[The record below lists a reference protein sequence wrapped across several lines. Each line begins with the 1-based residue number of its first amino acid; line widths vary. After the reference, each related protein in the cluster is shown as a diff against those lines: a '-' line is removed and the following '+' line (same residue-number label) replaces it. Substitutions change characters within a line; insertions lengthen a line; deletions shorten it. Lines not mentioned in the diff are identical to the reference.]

1 MIRLETKRLII
12 KDHIKDAFEHTDRL
26 LSDEEA
32 AFYMEELRAV
42 SDTDSVEE
50 LKRRVAEK
58 ERQDRIKYF
67 FTMEDKALH
76 RHIGEIGYF
85 VTDFL
90 ADGKMVRLGYFL
102 FPEFWGMDY
111 TTEAV
116 LEVMRY
122 AFEENGVCRLS
133 VSCKADSGG
142 SLRVMNRCGM
152 TRQRDYE
159 AVMNRQLV
167 RRTEFA
173 ITKTEWK
180 ILKDQLPLIV
190 Y

>member
-1 MIRLETKRLII
+1 MIRLETKRLLIQ
-12 KDHIKDAFEHTDRL
+12 DHIRDAFEHTDRM

-32 AFYMEELRAV
+32 AFYMAELQAV
-42 SDTDSVEE
+42 SDAGSVEE
-50 LKRRVAEK
+50 MKQQIAEK
-58 ERQDRIKYF
+58 QRQDRIKYF

-85 VTDFL
+85 VTDFS
-90 ADGKMVRLGYFL
+90 AEGKSVRLGYFL

-133 VSCKADSGG
+133 VSCKSDSTG

-152 TRQRDYE
+152 TRQREYE
-159 AVMNRQLV
+159 AVMGRQLV
-167 RRTEFA
+167 TRTEFA
-173 ITKTEWK
+173 ITKKEWR
-180 ILKDQLPLIV
+180 ILRDQLPLMV